1 MTKPLTEVIV
11 WTVNIPGIS
20 APKVHIGEQA
30 IETCAQS
37 LALMPLRAAHPGEN
51 RSISIGK
58 FLEIHPIGQR
68 HLVALGDP

>member
-1 MTKPLTEVIV
+1 MTKPLAEVIV

-20 APKVHIGEQA
+20 SPKVHIGEQA
-30 IETCAQS
+30 IETCDPS
-37 LALMPLRAAHPGEN
+37 LALLPLRAAQPREN

-68 HLVALGDP
+68 HLVALGDS